1 MSIRIAKL
9 GLIFGALVVCGS
21 IVAMAARPQ
30 VYPATPKPKIHWRS
44 NLEMAHAEAVK
55 SKKPILVVFG
65 ADWCTFC
72 KKMDETA
79 FVDPTLVTYV
89 NNNFVPVQL
98 DLDKNQRTAAIL
110 DVDRIPATVAL
121 TPNADLL
128 GRVIGYV
135 NVDTY
140 RESLSKVRA
149 LHQRVEAEKP
159 VVANRVR

>member
-1 MSIRIAKL
+1 MSNRVTHL
-9 GLIFGALVVCGS
+9 GLIFGLLVAGGS
-21 IVAMAARPQ
+21 IVALAALPQ
-30 VYPATPKPKIHWRS
+30 IYPTTPKPKIHWRS
-44 NLEMAHAEAVK
+44 NLDTAHNEAVK
-55 SKKPILVVFG
+55 SNKPMLIVFS

-72 KKMDETA
+72 KKMDDTA

-98 DLDKNQRTAAIL
+98 DLDQNQRTAAIL

-135 NVDTY
+135 NTETY
-140 RESLSKVRA
+140 RESLSKVRT
-149 LHQRVEAEKP
+149 LHQKVAAEKRP
-159 VVANRVR
+159 